1 MLKYLAVCLP
11 LTLVAGAAF
20 AAAKYDL
27 EKIRKD
33 DEQLYAEWSIADWDN
48 CVFGKEADI
57 ESLLKKYEYLSADP
71 ELLTFIQEQEKAA
84 PDALTARRLHLL
96 YRDLATTYEA
106 NQCIRLDDDINT
118 REATDKIWVVGL
130 EEPVAIRD
138 VYPLKRQTDDETA
151 YKNLW
156 YASGDYEINVINPL
170 RRERLAKHDETTKAM
185 GYKNYTDFYYQVL
198 GYAPGEPEAQARR
211 FREETFPVYKEII
224 TARCRQLFKTDPAE
238 TPPWKSKNLWFGKE
252 YDKYFPKE
260 NMLPFTYGFFAGLG
274 MDIRTLPNVKVDD
287 TDRPEKDSRAATFPV
302 AVPAD
307 IRVNLKAIGGGE
319 DYETAFHEFGHA
331 LHSAYTDPN
340 LPFELRML
348 GSNELTETYAIFF
361 QNLFSDQTFLLEEV
375 KMPPKAVDEYL
386 YYRLGL
392 DMSSARSTAFDV
404 IYDPELHSGELADPM
419 ARCKELTDEQ
429 RLFPEYPIDTE
440 SYYLY
445 VDEGFYALY
454 YMSAF
459 YGAAQLKAKM
469 VEKFGPRWYKD
480 PAAGEM
486 LKGLFKQGDALAIDD
501 MLKQIG
507 YAEGLNPD
515 YLAADYKA
523 RYEAL
528 KKK

>member
-1 MLKYLAVCLP
+1 MLKYLAVLLP
-11 LTLVAGAAF
+11 LTFVVGTAF

-33 DEQLYAEWSIADWDN
+33 DEQLYAEWSIVQWDN
-48 CVFGKEADI
+48 SVFGKEADI
-57 ESLLKKYEYLSADP
+57 EGLLKKYEYLSNDP
-71 ELLTFIQEQEKAA
+71 ELLTFIREQEKVA
-84 PDALTARRLHLL
+84 PNAVEARRLRLL

-106 NQCIRLDDDINT
+106 NQCIAIDDEINN
-118 REATDKIWVVGL
+118 REAFDSIWVVGRD
-130 EEPVAIRD
+130 EPVAIRD
-138 VYPLKRQTDDETA
+138 VYPLKRATDDETA

-156 YASGDYEINVINPL
+156 YAAGNYEINAINPL
-170 RRERLAKHDETTKAM
+170 RRQRLAKHDETTKAM
-185 GYKNYTDFYYQVL
+185 GFKNYGDFYYQVL
-198 GYAPGEPEAQARR
+198 GYKDGEPEALARR
-211 FREETFPVYKEII
+211 FRAETFPIYKEII
-224 TARCRQLFKTDPAE
+224 TERCRKLFKTDPKD

-274 MDIRTLPNVKVDD
+274 MDIRTLPNVTVDD
-287 TDRPEKDSRAATFPV
+287 TDRPEKESRAATFPV
-302 AVPAD
+302 AVPGD

-331 LHSAYTDPN
+331 FHGAYTDPN

-348 GSNELTETYAIFF
+348 GSNELTETYSIFF
-361 QNLFSDQTFLLEEV
+361 QNLFSDRTFLLEEV
-375 KMPPKAVDEYL
+375 KMPPKVVDEYL
-386 YYRLGL
+386 YFRLGV
-392 DMSSARSTAFDV
+392 DMGSARSNAFDV
-404 IYDPELHSGELADPM
+404 MYDAELHSGELADPM
-419 ARCKELTDEQ
+419 ARYKELIDEQ
-429 RLFPEYPIDTE
+429 RLFPEYAIDTE
-440 SYYLY
+440 TYYLY
-445 VDEGFYALY
+445 VDEGFYSLY
-454 YMSAF
+454 YMAAF

-486 LKGLFKQGDALAIDD
+486 LKGLFKQGDTITLDE

-528 KKK
+528 KK